1 MEKLELLD
9 ITNEEYEL
17 MKSFDYDEEL
27 KQEQNGEEN
36 DR

>member
-9 ITNEEYEL
+9 ITTEEYEL

-27 KQEQNGEEN
+27 KQEPNGEEN
-36 DR
+36 D